1 MEIVVSADIKKQID
15 WNSFFALLSSK
26 DSIFSYEKVEDILVS
41 YFFDTKNDPRSFAAV
56 KEEMKVWLID
66 TISKMTVETT
76 TSTRKFIDAL
86 ERDLSLRETSK
97 LFTKQ
102 LLLLACQKGKIGT
115 WNKR

>member
-1 MEIVVSADIKKQID
+1 MEIVANTDIKKQID
-15 WNSFFALLSSK
+15 WNSFFGLVSSK
-26 DSIFSYEKVEDILVS
+26 DAIFSYEKVEDSLVS
-41 YFFDTKNDPRSFAAV
+41 YFFDTKNDPRSFAAA

-86 ERDLSLRETSK
+86 ERDLSGERETSK

-102 LLLLACQKGKIGT
+102 LVLLACQKGNIGT
-115 WNKR
+115 